1 MAALASAGAGII
13 HAAAAPEHSSWA
25 ASVVFFVGLAVFQ
38 LAWAAYVLAQRPGT
52 TAAALGAAVNLGA
65 LAVWA
70 VSRIS
75 GLPFGPHQGVAEAAS
90 RADLIA
96 SALSLIVVVGAV
108 GIARR
113 WEPQPVARMRSA
125 LSLSAGGL
133 AVSALS
139 VVALTGVSGHAH
151 PAGHDHTAPLEA
163 QAATC
168 SRDLRAVPIIEAAK
182 AVKNTLEPAL
192 EECDGA
198 SASEVRMVDTEAPH
212 SEDEHTH

>member
-1 MAALASAGAGII
+1 M
-13 HAAAAPEHSSWA
+13 
-25 ASVVFFVGLAVFQ
+25 
-38 LAWAAYVLAQRPGT
+38 
-52 TAAALGAAVNLGA
+52 NLGA

-113 WEPQPVARMRSA
+113 WEPQPVARMHSA

-151 PAGHDHTAPLEA
+151 PGHDHTAPLEA

-168 SRDLRAVPIIEAAK
+168 SRNLRAVPISEAAK

-192 EECDGA
+192 EECDYA
-198 SASEVRMVDTEAPH
+198 SPSQVRMVDTEASH